1 MRSLVYRRELC
12 KSMANLTNV
21 RPRTNRLMM
30 VALVGLAFAMCGGGD
45 RSPTSPQ
52 PPQGPTTSDTL
63 KAAAFDRRRLVG
75 AAVQAGLLSNPQ
87 YSSVA
92 SREFNY
98 VTAEYEMKWNI
109 VEPSPGSPN
118 FGPGDAI
125 VGFAAA
131 NGMKVKGHTLIW
143 HESMPSW
150 VNTLSPADL
159 RAAVERHIRTVVAHY
174 RGRVHAWDVVNEAVA
189 DSGSSLRDTVFL
201 QKLGDRYIADA
212 FRLARE
218 TDPGALLFYNDYGGE
233 GLSAKANRI
242 HDCCGIC
249 WRVACPSTGWACRC
263 TSPRPTVPPMTA
275 SPRTSGA
282 SRRSA

>member
-1 MRSLVYRRELC
+1 MRISAAEKIACSRQPRGSVRRTARPRPERSVNPPHMSRFSAERGRGVAESVGPRVSLRIRRLNVGRSYAPSTAGAPRVRQAWSGPAPDGASADGTSMRSLVYRRELC

-98 VTAEYEMKWNI
+98 LTAEYQMKWNSI
-109 VEPSPGSPN
+109 EPAAPGSSM
-118 FGPGDAI
+118 FDAGDAI
-125 VGFAAA
+125 VELRSVHSECR
-131 NGMKVKGHTLIW
+131 VKGHALIW
-143 HESMPSW
+143 HQ
-150 VNTLSPADL
+150 
-159 RAAVERHIRTVVAHY
+159 RHAVV
-174 RGRVHAWDVVNEAVA
+174 G
-189 DSGSSLRDTVFL
+189 
-201 QKLGDRYIADA
+201 
-212 FRLARE
+212 
-218 TDPGALLFYNDYGGE
+218 
-233 GLSAKANRI
+233 
-242 HDCCGIC
+242 
-249 WRVACPSTGWACRC
+249 
-263 TSPRPTVPPMTA
+263 
-275 SPRTSGA
+275 
-282 SRRSA
+282 